1 MEGAGSEGWLEYTEN
16 EYRLTVQDRPN
27 TAWIHLSVPFACQIV
42 VGFMS
47 KAEVAI
53 VSPSLELMVMSS
65 MLITV
70 VCTGGASSSSR
81 SSRESCDKLTRT
93 GARIEAWQRDAI
105 ACWFSVHFSPSRVS
119 ITARN
124 GWWGQSTSQPLL
136 SGRRPAGALK

>member
-93 GARIEAWQRDAI
+93 GARIDAAWDREASLLV
-105 ACWFSVHFSPSRVS
+105 FGS
-119 ITARN
+119 ILARR
-124 GWWGQSTSQPLL
+124 G
-136 SGRRPAGALK
+136 